1 MNQGQ
6 QEHNAIARQAE
17 RVMINGSGS
26 ISLTTSASTTPIIN
40 KTNFAGLSGVK
51 VSGSA
56 TEFTF
61 HVANGDSPYQV
72 LDAEYTG
79 DGNAFVAP
87 DAIWAFEKVKIVA
100 DAAGVYELRLVG

>member
-6 QEHNAIARQAE
+6 QEYNAIARQAE
-17 RVMINGSGS
+17 RVGS
-26 ISLTTSASTTPIIN
+26 ISLTTNVNTTPVIN
-40 KTNFAGLSGVK
+40 KANFAGLSGVK

-56 TEFTF
+56 TDFTF

-72 LDAEYTG
+72 LDAEMIG
-79 DGNAFVAP
+79 DENAFVAP

-100 DAAGVYELRLVG
+100 NAAGVYELRLVG